1 MSIKLKE
8 RFAPLFF
15 IVKKQYFYLTL
26 SYKKPIISHYEMSE
40 GTHMKI
46 SFKIVILV
54 LCSLFALIVTNTF
67 SLYQLKEANG
77 RFNFI
82 NININPSIKMLYEI
96 NRDFDSVRMNTYKL
110 FLSNN
115 EQDKKDTISV
125 IEQKQKNIQ
134 KNLDL
139 YMSSM
144 IADSH
149 DKELLMKEQ
158 EDIQNYYSFREK
170 MVTLAQSD
178 LASASTQLMNQG
190 KKLGAVATK
199 DLEEHIAYN
208 ELLFKNLS
216 KANDS
221 AYSQSFSLILT
232 IVALFILT
240 ICMISFVIYKQIK
253 NKLTSLNTTMLSIQ
267 ENLDFTQRV
276 EIISQDEI
284 GETALAFNQLMTQLQ
299 HNFKQFKDSAQ
310 NILTTSSFLN
320 TTALSLKEDSLLQ
333 SEAASSIAATTEEM
347 TVSINMVS
355 EQAHNANQLT
365 KQSSNYA
372 QNSVN
377 FMKSTIEDVKNINQ
391 VIQVSSSSIKELEKQ
406 SSDIVTILNVIKD
419 IAGQTNLLA
428 LNAAIEAARAGEIG
442 RGFAVVADEVR
453 KLADNT
459 ANSVSE
465 IDQTIN
471 KIRQTSMQSVK
482 EMDELNQKVQ
492 DSVKRANEAEQIIG
506 QIVSSTHNTLGSVEE
521 ISHAMH
527 EQSVASNDIAIRVEK
542 IAQMSEGASQKA
554 QETFKNV
561 ENLNV
566 QATAQIKILEQY
578 KF

>member
-1 MSIKLKE
+1 
-8 RFAPLFF
+8 
-15 IVKKQYFYLTL
+15 
-26 SYKKPIISHYEMSE
+26 
-40 GTHMKI
+40 MKI

-54 LCSLFALIVTNTF
+54 ICSLFALVITNTF

-82 NININPSIKMLYEI
+82 NININPSIKILYEVSK
-96 NRDFDSVRMNTYKL
+96 DFDSVRMNTYKL

-115 EQDKKDTISV
+115 EQDKKDTTYV

-134 KNLDL
+134 KNLEI
-139 YMSSM
+139 YMNHM
-144 IADSH
+144 LADSH

-170 MVTLAQSD
+170 MVILSQSD
-178 LASASTQLMNQG
+178 LTSASTQLMNEG
-190 KKLGAVATK
+190 KKLGAVATQ
-199 DLEEHIAYN
+199 DLEQHIAYN

-216 KANDS
+216 KENES
-221 AYSQSFSLILT
+221 SYSQSFNLILL
-232 IVALFILT
+232 IVAFFIVT

-253 NKLTSLNTTMLSIQ
+253 NKLRALNTTMLTIQ

-276 EIISQDEI
+276 DIISQDEI
-284 GETALAFNQLMTQLQ
+284 GETALAFNHLMNQLQ

-310 NILTTSSFLN
+310 NILATSSFLN
-320 TTALSLKEDSLLQ
+320 TTALALKEDSLLQ

-355 EQAHNANQLT
+355 EQTQNANQLT
-365 KQSSNYA
+365 KQSSDYA
-372 QNSVN
+372 HNSVD
-377 FMKSTIEDVKNINQ
+377 FMKSTIEDVKNINH
-391 VIQVSSSSIKELEKQ
+391 VIKISSASIKELEKQ
-406 SSDIVTILNVIKD
+406 SSDIATILSVIKD

-428 LNAAIEAARAGEIG
+428 LNAAIEAARAGEVG

-482 EMDELNQKVQ
+482 EMEELNQKVEN
-492 DSVKRANEAEQIIG
+492 SVTRANEAERIIG

-527 EQSVASNDIAIRVEK
+527 EQSVASNDIAVRVEK

-561 ENLNV
+561 ENLNT
-566 QATAQIKILEQY
+566 QANAQIKILEQY